1 MSRIRQILRR
11 AVLLSVASV
20 VLLIAGGL
28 GALQIPVVHRYLV
41 YSPAVDALYH
51 RLTPDPNPYPT
62 FRQSLINNFP
72 GFAYAY
78 ITQRLVGSERDPE
91 VIIRTLTTYVHENI
105 FAPSQY
111 AVVDDAPITV
121 LHRGIGWCDQMG
133 HLLLRLL
140 DRRDIPSRLLFLR
153 NKEGISPHS
162 VADVYLNGT
171 WRIVDPTYMFIP
183 RNGRKEVATFGEI
196 CQEGV
201 DFGTLPP
208 EDISLPGYRQW
219 FCQEPRIFL
228 SNFAF
233 MRPALIEAVRRG
245 EPFPGNT
252 MAESWQRLFALPD
265 PIGTDLFINL
275 YVQAIR
281 DLYETED
288 GYAYGVARTYHILGK
303 FREARRWYAKTIANF
318 PNSPHLEESLFF
330 AGLAAYHEGE
340 YQKAKD
346 SLDKLLNQYP
356 QTSWAAYARL
366 FVGKSLLA
374 LGQHQQAKAY
384 LAVLKLD
391 SDETVKPAR
400 DALRLLGA
408 LTDKDIE

>member
-78 ITQRLVGSERDPE
+78 NSQRLTGSERDPE
-91 VIIRTLTTYVHENI
+91 VIIHTLTRFVHENL
-105 FAPSQY
+105 FVPSGY

-121 LHRGIGWCDQMG
+121 LHRGIGWCDQQA

-140 DRRDIPSRLLFLR
+140 DRRNIPSRLLFLR

-183 RNGRKEVATFGEI
+183 RNGRKEIATREEI
-196 CQEGV
+196 CQKEV
-201 DFGTLPP
+201 NFGTLPP
-208 EDISLPGYRQW
+208 EAIGLPKYRNL
-219 FCQEPRIFL
+219 FCQKPTRFL
-228 SNFAF
+228 GNFAF
-233 MRPALIEAVRRG
+233 TRPALFEALRRG

-252 MAESWQRLFALPD
+252 MADSWQRTFALPRI
-265 PIGTDLFINL
+265 IGSDLFINL
-275 YVQAIR
+275 YVQALH
-281 DLYETED
+281 DLYKTED
-288 GYAYGVARTYHILGK
+288 EYTYGVARTYHILGK
-303 FREARRWYAKTIANF
+303 FREARRWYSRIVTAF
-318 PNSPHLEESLFF
+318 PTSPHVEESLFF
-330 AGLAAYHEGE
+330 AGLAAYHEGQYLE
-340 YQKAKD
+340 ARGV
-346 SLDKLLNQYP
+346 LDRLLRKYP
-356 QTSWAAYARL
+356 KTPWAGYARL
-366 FVGKSLLA
+366 FAGKALLA
-374 LGQHQQAKAY
+374 LGKESQAKTY
-384 LAVLKLD
+384 LQVLQSGHPSKDAV
-391 SDETVKPAR
+391 
-400 DALRLLGA
+400 RLLQTISDGVA
-408 LTDKDIE
+408 ERSLR